1 MPKLN
6 QRYYPADAREW
17 IVILCNALQ
26 PYYVPS
32 DPLLRFTPELDHE
45 LGRWRMAD
53 ARCTYLTDVEAI
65 AERDRIAIISARSSK
80 WALAEKMNTIEG

>member
-6 QRYYPADAREW
+6 QRYW
-17 IVILCNALQ
+17 IVTLCNALQ

-53 ARCTYLTDVEAI
+53 ANDHPRNDLLPYWCGMPAI
-65 AERDRIAIISARSSK
+65 TRIWRASTKIASSSSRRQMC
-80 WALAEKMNTIEG
+80 A